1 VPSYVLGFWSK
12 PFGFLAKGRKPQKS
26 GRKFT
31 TNYTGVRQRFY
42 KIIVVLIFTGFT
54 GPVLAQ
60 KLSKDSVGSPL
71 HGGLLQW
78 FQLNPWRIS
87 SLAHFNFHNPEWT
100 GLTRLSSPQ
109 VLGPAHYTRDFGFF
123 CRKELQFEKHTRLPL
138 RFRLGS
144 LEYCDYL
151 EAKE

>member
-1 VPSYVLGFWSK
+1 LVEALQ
-12 PFGFLAKGRKPQKS
+12 FLTKGRKPQKS

-42 KIIVVLIFTGFT
+42 KIIVVLIFTAFVR
-54 GPVLAQ
+54 PAAAQ
-60 KLSKDSVGSPL
+60 NFLKDSVVGSIQT
-71 HGGLLQW
+71 GLLQSFW
-78 FQLNPWRIS
+78 QDKRPISFLIS
-87 SLAHFNFHNPEWT
+87 SPSYHP
-100 GLTRLSSPQ
+100 GLTPLKRLSTQ
-109 VLGPAHYTRDFGFF
+109 QYLTDDHYTRDFGFF

-151 EAKE
+151 EAKQ